1 MKRYK
6 NASEL
11 YDIFYNERKEDIA
24 FYNRLLT
31 EYKNN
36 LDNNRIIEIGA
47 GTGRVLLP
55 IAEKHPDLEFH
66 AVDMIGDE
74 ITVLADKAR
83 ERGIKNVVTH
93 VADINEFADEEKFS
107 FAFAPFRVMQHC
119 QSVEELNR
127 FVGSTKNLLTENGRF
142 AFDLFNPWIHM
153 LVREGVVFDGNYH
166 DKDRSTAGWRLTSAI
181 ISNRRKISKNIIPL
195 DIRTVKPI
203 ISNGCI
209 RPVTSLRI
217 PHRWCWRKTN

>member
-55 IAEKHPDLEFH
+55 IAE
-66 AVDMIGDE
+66 
-74 ITVLADKAR
+74 
-83 ERGIKNVVTH
+83 
-93 VADINEFADEEKFS
+93 
-107 FAFAPFRVMQHC
+107 
-119 QSVEELNR
+119 
-127 FVGSTKNLLTENGRF
+127 
-142 AFDLFNPWIHM
+142 
-153 LVREGVVFDGNYH
+153 
-166 DKDRSTAGWRLTSAI
+166 
-181 ISNRRKISKNIIPL
+181 
-195 DIRTVKPI
+195 
-203 ISNGCI
+203 
-209 RPVTSLRI
+209 
-217 PHRWCWRKTN
+217 

>member
-74 ITVLADKAR
+74 IAVLADKAR
-83 ERGIKNVVTH
+83 
-93 VADINEFADEEKFS
+93 
-107 FAFAPFRVMQHC
+107 
-119 QSVEELNR
+119 
-127 FVGSTKNLLTENGRF
+127 
-142 AFDLFNPWIHM
+142 
-153 LVREGVVFDGNYH
+153 
-166 DKDRSTAGWRLTSAI
+166 
-181 ISNRRKISKNIIPL
+181 
-195 DIRTVKPI
+195 
-203 ISNGCI
+203 
-209 RPVTSLRI
+209 
-217 PHRWCWRKTN
+217 